1 MQLSNE
7 NKNESANSRLI
18 FKSSN
23 IQIRM
28 KLDTKYPRC
37 KKIFFLIQKTC
48 FVILMTT
55 KSFDIK

>member
-37 KKIFFLIQKTC
+37 KKIFFLNSKNMFC
-48 FVILMTT
+48 
-55 KSFDIK
+55 DIDDYKKF